1 MEKTE
6 LKTGEQLKTIDYIVG
21 NSCAFLIP
29 EYEKEREEKHK
40 KPSSG
45 ISVLF
50 KNSNSKNLKDV
61 LFVAKEAMM
70 EEPEDFAYE
79 CLRDK
84 KCDKC
89 LIFKKYN

>member
-21 NSCAFLIP
+21 NSCAFLIR
-29 EYEKEREEKHK
+29 EYEEEREEKHK
-40 KPSSG
+40 KPLSG
-45 ISVLF
+45 ISVLLR
-50 KNSNSKNLKDV
+50 NSNNKNIKDV

-79 CLRDK
+79 CFRGK

-89 LIFKKYN
+89 SIFKKYN

>member
-29 EYEKEREEKHK
+29 EYEK
-40 KPSSG
+40 SLSG

-70 EEPEDFAYE
+70 EEPENFAYE

-84 KCDKC
+84 KCGKC
-89 LIFKKYN
+89 PIFKKYN

>member
-29 EYEKEREEKHK
+29 EYEKNLKEKEK
-40 KPSSG
+40 TGVSS
-45 ISVLF
+45 LLE
-50 KNSNSKNLKDV
+50 NSKVGNRRNV
-61 LFVAKEAMM
+61 LFVAREAMM
-70 EEPEDFAYE
+70 EEPENFAYE

-84 KCDKC
+84 KCSKC
-89 LIFKKYN
+89 PIFKKYN